1 VATNTRVT
9 EPAAP
14 AQVEA
19 DTVTEPAIPDTV
31 PGRKYD
37 PRKLVYV
44 YDKESGDKLPNP
56 VPETWLDGRFPN
68 LSETPSKKA
77 GK

>member
-1 VATNTRVT
+1 VATTRAAEAA
-9 EPAAP
+9 EPV
-14 AQVEA
+14 VE
-19 DTVTEPAIPDTV
+19 TVDPAIPEDV
-31 PGRKYD
+31 PGRKHD

-44 YDKESGDKLPNP
+44 YDKTTGDKLPNP